1 MAKIV
6 KTGKKRQ
13 KARFNVDI
21 FFMFRCG
28 GVFPGE
34 STINSVSCAT
44 RTTPAVFCCVAVWRD
59 DIHSCVEDTAALTEE
74 RGPGCCVHCS
84 ISARLPDQEKRD
96 GWNTKHELE
105 LVSPRTID
113 RI

>member
-84 ISARLPDQEKRD
+84 IYICSPSGPRETRRLE
-96 GWNTKHELE
+96 HET
-105 LVSPRTID
+105 RTGTGKSTHY
-113 RI
+113 